1 MSCLRPL
8 CIIRWNG
15 EDMLAIYQSKG
26 WLLKGEEIQTQLL
39 EGDQFP
45 ETPWR
50 AMLDFWVQPKAL
62 LRSGRDPC
70 PIRGS
75 VARERVFTSLLSSI
89 YCRQM
94 NLETTEVMCPLLDR
108 LPCPVLDSVGCCCH
122 YCSASD
128 IQPTCPLSSAPSLPP
143 PPAAVLP
150 WWLSCSAVLAIAV
163 AFAVSLCLLCLK
175 YFYLCFCPYLT
186 WVASF

>member
-1 MSCLRPL
+1 MQVSWLKISSLLSPIWTLLHYFLGPCWGKRVTRFAWSSEGEGFVHRATGWMSCLRPL
-8 CIIRWNG
+8 CMIRWNG

-70 PIRGS
+70 PIRSS
-75 VARERVFTSLLSSI
+75 VARERVFTSLLSSM

-94 NLETTEVMCPLLDR
+94 NLETT
-108 LPCPVLDSVGCCCH
+108 G
-122 YCSASD
+122 SD
-128 IQPTCPLSSAPSLPP
+128 VSTFGQTSLSSAWLRWLLLSL
-143 PPAAVLP
+143 LF
-150 WWLSCSAVLAIAV
+150 S
-163 AFAVSLCLLCLK
+163 
-175 YFYLCFCPYLT
+175 
-186 WVASF
+186 